1 MIDLSR
7 EPHVVTWEVT
17 RACQLHCKH
26 CRARAIR
33 HRNPEELTA
42 QEFGPVLED
51 IRHNFAHPPVMV
63 FTGGDPLE
71 RDDLDDIL
79 LQSINLGLST
89 AVAPSVTPKLTPDV
103 IEHWKSLGVSSVSL
117 SIDGPVS
124 EVHDKFRGTK
134 GVLERT
140 LDIAHAITENDL
152 RLQVNTSVGT
162 DTVSYLPAMLEL
174 VTVLKVTSWELF
186 FIIPTGRARVDQ
198 CLNARAT
205 EQTLEWLADVAET
218 SPFRVTSVGAPQY
231 NRILATRHP
240 LVHAGR
246 LAVKEARG
254 FAFIDH
260 TGLVYPS
267 GYLPLPAGSVR
278 KEPFTSIYRNSQLF
292 QDLRNPELLEGHC
305 RECDFSLACG
315 GSRARAFAVT
325 GDLFAEDPA
334 CFAVG

>member
-42 QEFGPVLED
+42 QEFGPVLLD
-51 IRHNFAHPPVMV
+51 IRNNFAYPPVMV

-79 LQSINLGLST
+79 LQSVNLGLST

-103 IEHWKSLGVSSVSL
+103 IEHWKSLGVTSVSL
-117 SIDGPVS
+117 SIDGPVP

-140 LDIAHAITENDL
+140 LNIAQAITENDM

-162 DTVSYLPAMLEL
+162 DTISHLTAMLEL
-174 VTVLKVTSWELF
+174 VTTLKVTSWELF

-198 CLNARAT
+198 CLDAQAT
-205 EQTLEWLADVAET
+205 EQALEWLADVADA
-218 SPFRVTSVGAPQY
+218 SPFRITAVGAPQY
-231 NRILATRHP
+231 NRVLATRHP
-240 LVHAGR
+240 LLHAGR

-267 GYLPLPAGSVR
+267 GYLPLAAGNVR
-278 KEPFTSIYRNSQLF
+278 LEPFTSIYRNSQLF
-292 QDLRNPELLEGHC
+292 RDLRNPELLEGHC
-305 RECDFSLACG
+305 SQCDFSLACG

-334 CFAVG
+334 CAVG